1 MFTCTVASG
10 MLIHA
15 GYYMG
20 FSIIG
25 FMALLKE
32 IKGQE
37 IMEQGYIGVA
47 VTGIICA
54 IYVLS

>member
-10 MLIHA
+10 MLIHS

-32 IKGQE
+32 IKEQG

-47 VTGIICA
+47 VTGIISA
-54 IYVLS
+54 IYILS

>member
-1 MFTCTVASG
+1 MFTCTVACG

-20 FSIIG
+20 FSIVG
-25 FMALLKE
+25 FMALRKE
-32 IKGQE
+32 IKDQV
-37 IMEQGYIGVA
+37 IMEQGYIGIA

-54 IYVLS
+54 IYILS

>member
-10 MLIHA
+10 ILIHG

-32 IKGQE
+32 IKEQG

-54 IYVLS
+54 IYILS

>member
-32 IKGQE
+32 IKDEG
-37 IMEQGYIGVA
+37 IMQQGYIGVA

-54 IYVLS
+54 IYILS

>member
-1 MFTCTVASG
+1 
-10 MLIHA
+10 
-15 GYYMG
+15 MG

-32 IKGQE
+32 IKEQG

-54 IYVLS
+54 IYILS